1 MGGAAP
7 TVSANENVFFNDGLD
22 GAGIERI
29 DKLGEVLGLTPD
41 QIAALA
47 PDQVYFE
54 AGNIILGGAGSDT
67 ITGNGGDDILD
78 GDRWL
83 NVRISI
89 KNTGE
94 RHREEIATV
103 DSLKHVFAAG
113 ERNSEGQ
120 AIDPNWVGKSLF
132 ELLVDRVVKP
142 AQMQIVR
149 EINTDNST
157 TDVDTAVFNDIQTNY
172 TITRGA
178 GGALTVRHITLTD
191 PAVDDGTDTLRN
203 FEQLQFADGTVPV
216 ALILDRPFDSLNIDF
231 ADPDVGT
238 LRATLVNP

>member
-22 GAGIERI
+22 GAGIRRI
-29 DKLGEVLGLTPD
+29 EGLGAVLGLTPV

-89 KNTGE
+89 KHPTNPAL
-94 RHREEIATV
+94 EIATV

-113 ERNSEGQ
+113 SRFRGRRFPT
-120 AIDPNWVGKSLF
+120 AG
-132 ELLVDRVVKP
+132 P
-142 AQMQIVR
+142 ASR
-149 EINTDNST
+149 SSSCWST
-157 TDVDTAVFNDIQTNY
+157 AWSS
-172 TITRGA
+172 RG
-178 GGALTVRHITLTD
+178 RC
-191 PAVDDGTDTLRN
+191 R
-203 FEQLQFADGTVPV
+203 
-216 ALILDRPFDSLNIDF
+216 S
-231 ADPDVGT
+231 
-238 LRATLVNP
+238 RARS